1 MKYLLDTNVLS
12 EYRKVEKGTAN
23 PNFVKWQQHILLHQL
38 YLSSITVMEINIGI
52 LRLARK
58 DKKQAFILKNW
69 FENKVLPN
77 FKQQIFS
84 FDLTTAIICSEL
96 HIPDPRPERDTM
108 IASTALQHNLVLVT
122 RNVKDFNIPNL
133 SIINPFE

>member
-23 PNFVKWQQHILLHQL
+23 PNFVKWQQHILLNQL

-58 DKKQAFILKNW
+58 DKKQASILKNW
-69 FENKVLPN
+69 LDNKVLPN
-77 FKQQIFS
+77 FKQQVLS

-108 IASTALQHNLVLVT
+108 IASTALQHNLILVT

-133 SIINPFE
+133 SILNPFE